1 MFGCKGGRQHR
12 IAFTLVEVLV
22 VVAIIVVLIALSFPA
37 IRSMQTSSLQA
48 ETYNVINAALQG
60 VRSYAIT
67 NHVRAAARFQANGKI
82 FWVYEAS
89 VVNLTPPPPSPVTK
103 YWPVLEKEPMI
114 IPLPYAVAWDGTSA
128 SPDPANGI
136 YEPFY
141 VAYNPDGTIAHVTNM
156 DVNMATLASADLDF
170 YRDGIGTAGLA
181 SGDPDDEKL
190 WDKLNRFNQTAN
202 RNDPDSYA
210 GVSTSIAPVNQM
222 FLFTVPDTWRTAPI
236 YNVSGGNDR
245 GTIFVDIKDGK
256 YTGTTIETI
265 RINPYTGR
273 LIRPV
278 K

>member
-1 MFGCKGGRQHR
+1 MFECKGGREYR

-22 VVAIIVVLIALSFPA
+22 VVAIIVVMIALSFPA

-82 FWVYEAS
+82 FWLYEAS
-89 VVNLTPPPPSPVTK
+89 VVNLTPPPSPVTR

-114 IPLPYAVAWDGTSA
+114 IPLPYAVAWKASAGQEADGV
-128 SPDPANGI
+128 

-141 VAYNPDGTIAHVTNM
+141 VAYNPDGTIAHITNIN
-156 DVNMATLASADLDF
+156 VNMATLANADLDF
-170 YRDGIGTAGLA
+170 DKNGIGTAGLA

-190 WDKLNRFNQTAN
+190 WEKLGRFKDADP
-202 RNDPDSYA
+202 NDPDTYKGA
-210 GVSTSIAPVNQM
+210 STSITPVTQL

-236 YNVSGGNDR
+236 YNSGGNDR
-245 GTIFVDIKDGK
+245 GTIFADIKDSAE
-256 YTGTTIETI
+256 II